1 MTVVVVSAIHVL
13 AALHTQV
20 ALEDGLRNHG
30 SSLAQDPLLHS
41 SMALMRR
48 LLTDAQVRPSYTS
61 IFIFKTH
68 IQLLSYDHLIATDNF
83 TVSYIILFME
93 NVL

>member
-48 LLTDAQVRPSYTS
+48 LLTDAQVRPSYT
-61 IFIFKTH
+61 TH
-68 IQLLSYDHLIATDNF
+68 KIQLLSYDHFLATDNF
-83 TVSYIILFME
+83 TFPHIMLFIE
-93 NVL
+93 NGC